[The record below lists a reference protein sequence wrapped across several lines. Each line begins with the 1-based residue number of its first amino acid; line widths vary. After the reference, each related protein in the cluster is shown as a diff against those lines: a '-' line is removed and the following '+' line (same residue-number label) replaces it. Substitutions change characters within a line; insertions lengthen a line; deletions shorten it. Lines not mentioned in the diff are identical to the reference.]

1 MQLPLSAPL
10 QDFIVRHESASAEEL
25 LLHAR
30 RYPDIDMAFAVDQ
43 IIARRHIKE
52 KLPLWYQNRD
62 IVFPSRIAAE
72 QCSSEITASYKQQLI
87 KGERVCDL
95 TGGLGVDSW
104 YLAQKA
110 REVVYVERL
119 PEYCTAAA
127 HNFNALRAT
136 NIRVINSDCREI
148 PESIETD
155 TFYID
160 PARRSDTNKRLFA
173 LSDCE
178 PNILELK
185 KSLLRHAQRL
195 IVKISPMADLT
206 ETLRLLPE
214 TIEIHI
220 LAVKNEC
227 KELLFVLEN
236 TPQKIQIHTRAFHA
250 RGCQEYSFSPQE
262 EKEAPLLLAENPG
275 TYLYEPNAA
284 LLKSGAF
291 KSVAVRFHLLKLH
304 RHSHLYTSDTYCG
317 NFPGRKFLIRESLP
331 FTGKLLKQL
340 RKNTPQ
346 ANIAVR
352 NFPMT
357 VEQIRKT
364 SGIADGGETYLFA
377 TTLADARRFLFLCEK
392 C

>member
-10 QDFIVRHESASAEEL
+10 QDFIARHESAHAEDL
-25 LLHAR
+25 LLHAQ
-30 RYPDIDMAFAVDQ
+30 RYPDIDIAFAVDQ
-43 IIARRHIKE
+43 IIARRHIKA
-52 KLPLWYQNRD
+52 KLPLWYQNRNL
-62 IVFPSRIAAE
+62 VFPSRIAAE
-72 QCSSEITASYKQQLI
+72 QCSSETTASYKQQLI

-95 TGGLGVDSW
+95 TGGLGIDTW

-110 REVVYVERL
+110 REVIYVERY
-119 PEYCTAAA
+119 PEYCQAAA
-127 HNFNALRAT
+127 HNFKALRTA
-136 NIRVINSDCREI
+136 NIQIINSDCREI
-148 PESIETD
+148 LDSIQAD

-173 LSDCE
+173 LGDCE

-185 KSLLRHAQRL
+185 KTLLQQAQRL
-195 IVKISPMADLT
+195 IIKISPMADLT

-220 LAVKNEC
+220 LAIKNEC

-236 TPQKIQIHTRAFHA
+236 TPQEVQIHTRTFHDQ
-250 RGCQEYSFSPQE
+250 GNQEYIFTLRE
-262 EKEAPLLLAENPG
+262 EKEAPLLLAETPG

-291 KSVAVRFHLLKLH
+291 KSIAIRYNLQKLH
-304 RHSHLYTSDTYCG
+304 RHSHLYTSDTHCE
-317 NFPGRKFLIRESLP
+317 NFPGRKFRIRESLP

-346 ANIAVR
+346 ANIATR

-357 VEQIRKT
+357 VDQIRKT

-377 TTLADARRFLFLCEK
+377 TTLADTRRFLLLCEK
-392 C
+392 V

>member
-10 QDFIVRHESASAEEL
+10 QDFIARHESASAEEL

-236 TPQKIQIHTRAFHA
+236 TPQKIQIHTWAFHA
-250 RGCQEYSFSPQE
+250 RGCQEYSFSPRE
-262 EKEAPLLLAENPG
+262 EKEAQLLLAETPG

-317 NFPGRKFLIRESLP
+317 DFPGRKFLIRESLP